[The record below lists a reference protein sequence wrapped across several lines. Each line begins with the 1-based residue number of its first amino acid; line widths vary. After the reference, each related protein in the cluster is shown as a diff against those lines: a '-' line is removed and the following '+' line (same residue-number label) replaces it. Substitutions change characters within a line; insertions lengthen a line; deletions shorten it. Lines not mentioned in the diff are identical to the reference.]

1 MKSILHLLPAFALAL
16 SLSPL
21 FVQAAEPEI
30 IEATTIALRGK
41 PHYPPDFKHFDYVN
55 PDAPQGGK
63 IVSWTRGTFDSFNAY
78 TTQGDAS
85 LGVRALM
92 DTLMTS
98 SDDDQ
103 TVFYPLIA
111 RSISYA
117 SDYSWITFNIDERAR
132 FSDGK
137 PIRPEDVK
145 FSFYKLIE
153 EGLPGLKAIYGFV
166 DKIEVLDGNKV
177 KFFIKDGEG
186 DRERLNIL
194 RLCGFSVFPEHFW
207 KDHRLDEPVKV
218 VPVSS
223 SAYVISDFEF
233 GKFEVISRLK
243 DYWGNDLPSNQG
255 RLTFD
260 TLQLDYYRDETVAFE
275 AFKAGK
281 IDKWREWIS
290 KRWATDYTFPAIEEG
305 TVIKTEI
312 PHQVPLST
320 QGYVFNMQ
328 REIFQDLRVRKAIT
342 YLLDFEWM
350 NKNLFYGQYQRA
362 NSYFG
367 NTEYQAKGLPSEA
380 ELEFLNQIKDKIP
393 ASVFTEELKL
403 PTTDGNGNMRSNLR
417 QALRLFKEAGWV
429 VKDQKLVSEKTGKQ
443 FTFEMLLY
451 QKSSEKLVLA
461 FNKNLKKAGIKM
473 DIRTVDVAQYQKRT
487 TNYDFDMVSGG
498 YRPYHYPNT
507 LLRRQWH
514 SENLNSSW
522 QENGLSDPTIDWLM
536 DEVLKYQE
544 DKDADKLLALGRAI
558 DRVLMHNYYIVP
570 QWNISM
576 YRVAYWDKFGRPD
589 QIPRYSLDGAGEVGE
604 LTSWW
609 VDPAKVDKLK

>member
-1 MKSILHLLPAFALAL
+1 MKPIYHLLPAAILAVTL
-16 SLSPL
+16 SLTP
-21 FVQAAEPEI
+21 VQAADVEV
-30 IEATTIALRGK
+30 IETTTISLRGK
-41 PHYPPDFKHFDYVN
+41 PHYPPDFTHFEYVN
-55 PDAPQGGK
+55 PDALQGGK
-63 IVSWTRGTFDSFNAY
+63 IVDWTRGTFDSFNPY
-78 TTQGDAS
+78 TTQGDSS

-103 TVFYPLIA
+103 TVFYPLVA
-111 RSISYA
+111 KSISYS
-117 SDYSWITFNIDERAR
+117 SDYAWITFNIDERAK

-137 PIRPEDVK
+137 PIRPEDIK

-153 EGLPGLKAIYGFV
+153 EGLPGLKSIYGFV
-166 DKIEVLDGNKV
+166 EKVEVLDSNKV
-177 KFFIKDGEG
+177 KFFLKEGEG
-186 DRERLNIL
+186 QRERLNIL
-194 RLCGFSVFPEHFW
+194 RLCGLSIFPEHFW
-207 KDHRLDEPVKV
+207 KDHPLNEPLKE

-243 DYWGNDLPSNQG
+243 DYWAKDLPSSKG

-281 IDKWREWIS
+281 IDKWSEWIS
-290 KRWATDYTFPAIEEG
+290 KRWATDYTFPALEEG
-305 TVIKTEI
+305 KVIKAEI
-312 PHQVPLST
+312 PHKIPLST

-403 PTTDGNGNMRSNLR
+403 PTTDGNGNMRGNLR

-429 VKDQKLVSEKTGKQ
+429 VKNQKLVNEKTGKQ
-443 FTFEMLLY
+443 FAFEMLLY

-576 YRVAYWDKFGRPD
+576 FRIAYWDKFGRPERT
-589 QIPRYSLDGAGEVGE
+589 PKYSLDGAGEVGE
-604 LTSWW
+604 FTSWW
-609 VDPAKVDKLK
+609 IDPAKVDRLK